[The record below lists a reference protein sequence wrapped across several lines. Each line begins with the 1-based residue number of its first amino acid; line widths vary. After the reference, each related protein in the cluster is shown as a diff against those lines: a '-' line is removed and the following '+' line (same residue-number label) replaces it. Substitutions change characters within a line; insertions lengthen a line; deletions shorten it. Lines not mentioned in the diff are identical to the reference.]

1 MNENCIFCKIVKGEI
16 PSSKVYEDDDIL
28 AFMDINPIA
37 RGHTLVIPKAH
48 CRNALDTS
56 AETGAKIYPAVT
68 KIANAVK
75 KAYNADGINIMQFN
89 EPAAGQE
96 VYHSHIHI
104 IPRYE
109 NDQLGIVMPARMKAA
124 MEEIFSDAEKIKGAL

>member
-48 CRNALDTS
+48 CRNALDTP
-56 AETGAKIYPAVT
+56 AETGVKIYPAVT

-109 NDQLGIVMPARMKAA
+109 NDQLGIVMPARVKAA